1 MLLLIYQNFIYG
13 KLMVNKSK
21 EIFVVI
27 NLVIGE
33 VIYYV
38 EVVDEFI

>member
-1 MLLLIYQNFIYG
+1 
-13 KLMVNKSK
+13 MVNKSK

-27 NLVIGE
+27 NFVIGE